1 MTVTAVTRRPPGR
14 VRVLEMPGACRR
26 VLVVGGG
33 PQAAWLVGELSRTD
47 HPITVVAARICDD
60 LLDMLVEHRYDWISH
75 EPRPTDLQGVW
86 LVHAATGDDEQDA
99 RVCSWVDVARRR
111 LALADAS

>member
-1 MTVTAVTRRPPGR
+1 MSPRITRHPPGR
-14 VRVLEMPGACRR
+14 VRVLQLPGESRR

-33 PQAAWLVGELSRTD
+33 PQAAWIVGELTRTD
-47 HPITVVAARICDD
+47 HPITVVARRICDD
-60 LLDMLVEHRYDWISH
+60 LLDMLVERRYDWVSH
-75 EPRPTDLQGVW
+75 DPRPSDLSGVW

-111 LALADAS
+111 LALAEVG

>member
-1 MTVTAVTRRPPGR
+1 MSVPAVSRRPPGR
-14 VRVLEMPGACRR
+14 VRVLEMPGQSRR

-33 PQAAWLVGELSRTD
+33 IQAAWLVGELSRTD
-47 HPITVVAARICDD
+47 HPITVVATRICDD
-60 LLDMLVEHRYDWISH
+60 LLDMLVEHRYEWISH
-75 EPRPTDLQGVW
+75 DPRPADLKGVW

-99 RVCSWVDVARRR
+99 RVCSWVDVSRRR